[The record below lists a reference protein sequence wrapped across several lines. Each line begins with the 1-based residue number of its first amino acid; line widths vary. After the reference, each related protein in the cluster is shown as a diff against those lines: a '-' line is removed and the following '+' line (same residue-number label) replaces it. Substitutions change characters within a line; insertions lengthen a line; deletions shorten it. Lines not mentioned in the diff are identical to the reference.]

1 MEKRYTMKEFKKM
14 YDDIQ
19 IEVIEC
25 LEKEMLEAQERLGE
39 ELSAMGRMTYTMQN
53 LFVLSILRDKLFGE
67 DDE

>member
-1 MEKRYTMKEFKKM
+1 MEKRYTMKEFKEM

-25 LEKEMLEAQERLGE
+25 LEKEMLEAQERFGE

-53 LFVLSILRDKLFGE
+53 LLVLSTLRYKLFGE

>member
-1 MEKRYTMKEFKKM
+1 MEKRYTMKEFKEM

-25 LEKEMLEAQERLGE
+25 LEKEMLEAQERFGK
-39 ELSAMGRMTYTMQN
+39 ELSAMGRMKYTMQN
-53 LFVLSILRDKLFGE
+53 LFVLSILRDKLFGG